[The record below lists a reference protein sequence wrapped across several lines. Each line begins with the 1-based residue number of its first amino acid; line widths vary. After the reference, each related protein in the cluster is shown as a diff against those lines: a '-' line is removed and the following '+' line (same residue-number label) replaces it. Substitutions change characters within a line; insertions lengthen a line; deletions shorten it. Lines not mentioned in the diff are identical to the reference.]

1 MHVPVR
7 RLATLGVLVVLAAGC
22 ATGDRDEDAGPR
34 DQVLE
39 QCSQKI
45 DSQIEAGLIPNADR
59 EYATGMCLRV
69 P

>member
-1 MHVPVR
+1 VR
-7 RLATLGVLVVLAAGC
+7 VLVRCLVTLGVLGLLAVGC
-22 ATGDRDEDAGPR
+22 SSGDRTEDAGPR
-34 DQVLE
+34 DKVLE

-45 DSQIEAGLIPNADR
+45 DTQIEAGLIPNADR

>member
-1 MHVPVR
+1 VRVPVR
-7 RLATLGVLVVLAAGC
+7 CLVVLGVLALLAAGC
-22 ATGDRDEDAGPR
+22 SSGDREEDAGPR
-34 DQVLE
+34 DEVLE

-69 P
+69 R

>member
-1 MHVPVR
+1 MHVPAR
-7 RLATLGVLVVLAAGC
+7 RLATLGVLVMLLAGC
-22 ATGDRDEDAGPR
+22 SAGDRDEDAGPR

>member
-1 MHVPVR
+1 M
-7 RLATLGVLVVLAAGC
+7 LLAGC
-22 ATGDRDEDAGPR
+22 SAGDRDEDAGPR

>member
-1 MHVPVR
+1 VRVPVR
-7 RLATLGVLVVLAAGC
+7 CLVTLGVLVVLAAGC
-22 ATGDRDEDAGPR
+22 SAGDRDEGAGRR
-34 DQVLE
+34 DDVLE